1 MIVASEE
8 LSDDRLLHDYVFSN
22 SQEAF
27 AVLVRRHGPMV
38 WGVCRRVAG
47 HTHDAEDAFQATFA
61 VLARKAPSIRRRR
74 AIGAWLHQVA
84 RRTSLL
90 ARTLSTRQGIIM
102 DAVVMDSQVSPSA
115 DETATDRDGILDDE
129 ISRLPESLR
138 LPVVLC
144 YLQGLTNREA
154 GDRLGCPEGTI
165 VSRLAR
171 ARELLR
177 GRLVRRGLVLSSTAA
192 VATLL
197 TQTGSA
203 TSLARS
209 LSQGALQC
217 GLLTATKGALTS
229 GFLTAGA
236 GRLAGETIGVLARR
250 QLLVRLGMVIA
261 GMCVVGL
268 FLGILSLSGPSR
280 HNTAEVQG
288 LGASSGAAEAG
299 IDGADQTPTPLD
311 GIWQG
316 EDLEFAGG
324 DNADEHEQ
332 LSSRCRWVI
341 SGDQIRFKWQ
351 ENMVLASRYVAD
363 LSNPAGSIGFTIV
376 EGPDALLF
384 AAVPGLFEIRNEKLE
399 VCSGDARGV
408 RPPAIK
414 PGVVAIPP
422 ADAVTRRAGL
432 AGYTRL
438 RRLDRSFEAEE
449 LQGQWRLVRWES
461 GGADLPVDPQGRQD
475 AIFDD
480 KRYVMHN
487 TAGDNLIEIGGTFTL
502 EATQPA
508 HFMKLQPAAGDP
520 FLCLYEIQGDVL
532 SLCMA
537 APGSPRPL
545 RYQTEPGQTHLS
557 LVLQRA
563 KPDRPNPS
571 TERPP

>member
-8 LSDDRLLHDYVFSN
+8 LSDDRLLLDYVRSN

-38 WGVCRRVAG
+38 WGVCRRIAG

-61 VLARKAPSIRRRR
+61 VLARKAPSIRRQR

-84 RRTSLL
+84 RRTSLR
-90 ARTLSTRQGIIM
+90 ARALSTRQGIVM
-102 DAVVMDSQVSPSA
+102 DAVVMDGREGRSA
-115 DETATDRDGILDDE
+115 DEMAADRDEILDDE
-129 ISRLPESLR
+129 IGRLPETLR

-177 GRLVRRGLVLSSTAA
+177 ERLVRRGLVLGSAAA

-197 TQTGSA
+197 AQTGSA
-203 TSLARS
+203 TSLMPG
-209 LSQGALQC
+209 LSQAALQC
-217 GLLTATKGALTS
+217 GLLTATKGAMTS
-229 GFLTAGA
+229 GILTAGA
-236 GRLAGETIGVLARR
+236 ARLAGETIGMLARR

-261 GMCVVGL
+261 GLCTVGI
-268 FLGILSLSGPSR
+268 FLGVLKFSGTSR
-280 HNTAEVQG
+280 HSAAMESAG
-288 LGASSGAAEAG
+288 LSASSSGAEEAG
-299 IDGADQTPTPLD
+299 LSTDQTTTLD

-316 EDLEFAGG
+316 EDLEFVGG
-324 DNADEHEQ
+324 DQPDEHEQ

-341 SGDQIRFKWQ
+341 SGGHIRFKWQ
-351 ENMVLASRYVAD
+351 DNTILATRFVAD
-363 LSNPAGSIGFTIV
+363 PSSLAGPIDFTIV
-376 EGPDALLF
+376 EGPEALML
-384 AAVPGLFEIRNEKLE
+384 AAVPGLFEIRDEKLE

-408 RPPAIK
+408 RPASIK
-414 PGVVAIPP
+414 AGVSTVPP
-422 ADAVTRRAGL
+422 AEAVTVRAGL
-432 AGYTRL
+432 AGYARL

-475 AIFDD
+475 AVFDD

-487 TAGDNLIEIGGTFTL
+487 TAGDNVIEIGGTFTL
-502 EATQPA
+502 DATQPA
-508 HFMKLQPAAGDP
+508 HFMDLQPAAGEP
-520 FLCLYEIQGDVL
+520 FQCLYEIKGDVL

-545 RYQTEPGQTHLS
+545 MYKTEPGQTHLS

-563 KPDRPNPS
+563 KPEGPNTSSDRPP
-571 TERPP
+571 